1 MSLSHYVIID
11 GQLQKRS
18 PETRRWARRAA
29 KTVAKWDPN
38 YPEDPQ
44 VDLTDRRSDFEIIS
58 DLEEET
64 E

>member
-1 MSLSHYVIID
+1 MSNYVLID
-11 GQLQKRS
+11 GCLQRSS
-18 PETRRWARRAA
+18 PETKRWARRAA

-58 DLEEET
+58 DLGEET

>member
-1 MSLSHYVIID
+1 MNHYVIID
-11 GQLQKRS
+11 GCLQWSS
-18 PETRRWARRAA
+18 PEAKRWARRAA

-44 VDLTDRRSDFEIIS
+44 VDITDRRSDFEIIS
-58 DLEEET
+58 DLGEET